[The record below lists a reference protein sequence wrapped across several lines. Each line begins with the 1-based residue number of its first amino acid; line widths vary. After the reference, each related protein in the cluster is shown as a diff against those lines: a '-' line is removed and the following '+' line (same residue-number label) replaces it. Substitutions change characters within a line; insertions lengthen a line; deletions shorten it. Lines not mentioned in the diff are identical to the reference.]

1 MLSPYLS
8 TSWYGYDERLSGTLP
23 SSFPIHDSKQAVDF
37 IRRNRGSR
45 FYLKLNFMQ
54 NHRDD
59 DRCRLQVVPPGTAAL
74 RLRTTAGMT

>member
-8 TSWYGYDERLSGTLP
+8 TSWYGYDERLSGILP